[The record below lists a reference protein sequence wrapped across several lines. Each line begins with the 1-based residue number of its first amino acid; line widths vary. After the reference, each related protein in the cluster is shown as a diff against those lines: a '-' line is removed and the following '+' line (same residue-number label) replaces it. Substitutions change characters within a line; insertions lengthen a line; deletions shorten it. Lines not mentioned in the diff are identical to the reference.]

1 MKGYDKF
8 PFEERKRY
16 EETFVENNPSLIK
29 DLTSSQAV
37 FSQSQ
42 TDLDIYSG
50 TDIMV
55 RSGRDIW
62 GVALRIRSPRFFK
75 WAKNFSLG
83 MHISKPNS
91 QVHSVLNSISDKEIY
106 YPHFILQINGVEED
120 GYCKEC
126 WAIKIQTNVF
136 ARILFK
142 YKEDNVLEDYYKT
155 YLDAYEFGFRHTF
168 EETHTGVDVYHIKEN
183 QIQYYVTNADTK
195 NR

>member
-8 PFEERKRY
+8 TFEERKQY

-29 DLTSSQAV
+29 DLTSSQQIYNL
-37 FSQSQ
+37 SQS
-42 TDLDIYSG
+42 DMDIYSG
-50 TDIMV
+50 TDITV

-62 GVALRIRSPRFFK
+62 GVAMRIRSPRFFK

-83 MHISKPNS
+83 MHMSKPNS
-91 QVHSVLNSISDKEIY
+91 QVHAVLNSISDKEVY
-106 YPHFILQINGVEED
+106 YPHFILQVNGVEPD

-142 YKEDNVLEDYYKT
+142 YKEGNVLEDFYKT
-155 YLDAYEFGFRHTF
+155 YLDAYEFSFRHTF
-168 EETHTGVDVYHIKEN
+168 EETHTGVDIYHIKEN
-183 QIQYYVTNADTK
+183 QIQYNITNADTE
-195 NR
+195 NH